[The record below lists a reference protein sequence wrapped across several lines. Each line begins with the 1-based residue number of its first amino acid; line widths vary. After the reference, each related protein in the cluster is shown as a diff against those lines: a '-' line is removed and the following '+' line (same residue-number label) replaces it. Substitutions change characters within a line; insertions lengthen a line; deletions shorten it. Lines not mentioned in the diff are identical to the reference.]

1 MTTLTLST
9 GRKVSTESIEMA
21 AELALQRFSE
31 VYSFT
36 KGFDIGFLDLYAEV
50 VPMSEPDD
58 DGQCEY
64 AGWRLTFC
72 TLGLG
77 DYALSY
83 YDIRVNTINDGWI
96 EEEPTDAAV
105 YEKCVAH
112 LNRVKRFFFE
122 TIGLTEEDFNATVL

>member
-1 MTTLTLST
+1 
-9 GRKVSTESIEMA
+9 
-21 AELALQRFSE
+21 
-31 VYSFT
+31 
-36 KGFDIGFLDLYAEV
+36 
-50 VPMSEPDD
+50 MSEPDD